1 MSTRVILATSHAS
14 PCRYLLL
21 PAASQV
27 AVPAA
32 IELVLGHPLGHATT
46 ARRMDDLRAP
56 TGWTDAPV
64 RRAESIRI
72 HGPVDS
78 VTADV
83 TLCSRGC
90 RPVSPMPATPG
101 LRRGAD
107 QIAGQSLK
115 RRHAQAERRKA
126 LRSAQDRRTRTGAGP
141 GRLLRRWWR
150 WRRRSRLG
158 VSVRRPGQVPI
169 RRGADVPGPAGP
181 CSSQTNFAGTPEG
194 RPGGSWSRI

>member
-1 MSTRVILATSHAS
+1 MSPTAGRMSRQPNDTCHRPSGLIPRSRS
-14 PCRYLLL
+14 GRYARLQIEI
-21 PAASQV
+21 PSDSV
-27 AVPAA
+27 A
-32 IELVLGHPLGHATT
+32 IHT
-46 ARRMDDLRAP
+46 A
-56 TGWTDAPV
+56 
-64 RRAESIRI
+64 IRI

-90 RPVSPMPATPG
+90 RPVSPMPTTPG

-115 RRHAQAERRKA
+115 RRQAQAERRKA

-141 GRLLRRWWR
+141 GRLLRRWSR

-158 VSVRRPGQVPI
+158 VSVRRAGQVPI

-181 CSSQTNFAGTPEG
+181 CSSQTNFAGTPAG